1 MEINHREIMKNLFF
15 IILSFLMLS
24 CSELIDPPKNL
35 IEKDKMSEL
44 IAEFAMNDQLNNFI
58 PDTNIENAT
67 RYALKKQNINAA
79 DFIESYKFY
88 TATGDIDKILNN
100 AQEIVLTKDPA
111 AKEYIEKKLKENKNV
126 PAFAR

>member
-1 MEINHREIMKNLFF
+1 MKNLFF

-35 IEKDKMSEL
+35 IAKDKMSEL

-100 AQEIVLTKDPA
+100 AQEIVLTKDPT

>member
-1 MEINHREIMKNLFF
+1 MKNLFF
-15 IILSFLMLS
+15 VILSFLMLS

>member
-1 MEINHREIMKNLFF
+1 MKNLFF
-15 IILSFLMLS
+15 VILSFLMLS

-35 IEKDKMSEL
+35 IAKDKMSEL

>member
-1 MEINHREIMKNLFF
+1 MKNLLF

-35 IEKDKMSEL
+35 IAKDKMSEL

-67 RYALKKQNINAA
+67 RYALKKENINAA

-88 TATGDIDKILNN
+88 TATGEIDKILNN